1 MFGVDKIQMDSEVMW
16 RSIIYAEY
24 PVLACSFVN
33 QSFTC
38 LASLQIGSGCSLKL
52 CS

>member
-24 PVLACSFVN
+24 SVLACSFVN